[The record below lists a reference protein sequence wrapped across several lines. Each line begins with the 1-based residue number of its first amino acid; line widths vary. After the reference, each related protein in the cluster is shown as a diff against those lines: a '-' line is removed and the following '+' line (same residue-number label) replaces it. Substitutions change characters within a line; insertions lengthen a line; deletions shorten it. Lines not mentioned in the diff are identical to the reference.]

1 MKTSD
6 PRAALWTAT
15 ATPAPECP
23 PLEGDR
29 RTGVVVI
36 GGGFTGLSAAL
47 HLAEAGVETIL
58 LEAQAPGFGASGRN
72 NGQVVPAYSRHN
84 PDEIAAQFGAERG
97 EAMNAWVQESAS
109 LVFDLIRRHGIDCDA
124 QQNGW
129 LMPAHN
135 EARLAVARQKH
146 DQWAARGAPVDFLDA
161 AATAE
166 MTGSQ
171 HYAGAW
177 LHRAGGNI
185 QPLSYARG
193 LARAAQ
199 AAGAVLHASSPALAV
214 ERAGQDWQVK
224 TPGGTVTADT
234 VVLATNAYTGDL
246 WPDLA
251 RSIVPMRLFQ
261 AATEPLGDNVAR
273 TILPGRQS
281 ISDARRVLW
290 AFRKDAEGRIVT
302 GASPL
307 FTMRPSRALARMSCE
322 QLISVF
328 PQINEVRFQHLWDG
342 RIAVTLDRLPR
353 LFDLAEGVYAGLG
366 YSGRGIAM
374 ATGMGKLLAER
385 VQGRAAEECPV
396 LPGPAKPLPLRN
408 LLIPLARARAAWWR
422 LRDAAG

>member
-15 ATPAPECP
+15 ATPAPDCP
-23 PLEGDR
+23 PLGGDR
-29 RTGVVVI
+29 RTGAVVI

-84 PDEIAAQFGAERG
+84 PDEIAALFGAERG
-97 EAMNAWVQESAS
+97 EAMNAWVQDSAN
-109 LVFDLIRRHGIDCDA
+109 LVFDLIGRHNIDCDA

-135 EARLAVARQKH
+135 AARLAVARKKH

-161 AATAE
+161 DATAA

-199 AAGAVLHASSPALAV
+199 AAGAVLHASSPALTV
-214 ERAGQDWQVK
+214 ERSGRDWQVK
-224 TPGGTVTADT
+224 TPAGTVTADT
-234 VVLATNAYTGDL
+234 VVLATNGYTGDL
-246 WPDLA
+246 WPGLA

-273 TILPGRQS
+273 TILPGYQG

-290 AFRKDAEGRIVT
+290 AFRKDADGRIVT

-307 FTMRPSRALARMSCE
+307 FTLRPQGSLARMSCE
-322 QLISVF
+322 QLIRVF
-328 PQINEVRFQHLWDG
+328 PQIGEVRFQHLWDG

-353 LFDLAEGVYAGLG
+353 LFDLAEGVHAGLG

-385 VQGRAAEECPV
+385 VQGRAAEDLPV
-396 LPGPAKPLPLRN
+396 LPGPVKPLPLRD
-408 LLIPLARARAAWWR
+408 LLIPLARIRAAWWR
-422 LRDAAG
+422 IQDAAD

>member
-15 ATPAPECP
+15 ATPAPDCP
-23 PLEGDR
+23 PLDGDR
-29 RTGVVVI
+29 CASVVVI

-47 HLAEAGVETIL
+47 HLAEAGIETIL
-58 LEAQAPGFGASGRN
+58 LEAEAPGFGASGRN

-84 PDEIAAQFGAERG
+84 PDEITVLFGTERG
-97 EAMNAWVQESAS
+97 EALNAWVQDSAN

-135 EARLAVARQKH
+135 AARLAMARKKH

-161 AATAE
+161 TATAE

-199 AAGAVLHASSPALAV
+199 ATGAALHASSPAMTV
-214 ERAGQDWQVK
+214 ERAGLDWQVK
-224 TPGGTVTADT
+224 TPTGTVTADT
-234 VVLATNAYTGDL
+234 VVLATNAYTGNL
-246 WPDLA
+246 WPSLA

-273 TILPGRQS
+273 TILPGHQG

-307 FTMRPSRALARMSCE
+307 FTMRPSRPLARISCE
-322 QLISVF
+322 QLIRVF
-328 PQINEVRFQHLWDG
+328 PQISEVRFQHLWDG

-385 VQGRAAEECPV
+385 VQGRAAEDLPV
-396 LPGPAKPLPLRN
+396 LPGPVKPLPLRD